1 MCGCLGG
8 GVVVAAEDELAL
20 NLVEIVQTHPSTVD
34 PPCWQGQMEKLQ
46 LQE

>member
-8 GVVVAAEDELAL
+8 GVVVAAEDQLAL
-20 NLVEIVQTHPSTVD
+20 NLVEIVKTHPSTVD
-34 PPCWQGQMEKLQ
+34 PPCWQRQMEKLQ